1 MSSGKI
7 KYFTCPPETFSP
19 TTHLG
24 ASIVADM
31 AKEFS
36 LDDIDFNKMETNDID
51 QLPCVRPSGTV
62 AVETMGFFEGKSQ
75 SQDVESVMECED
87 SDEERTK
94 SSEKKK
100 VVIILYL
107 Q

>member
-1 MSSGKI
+1 M
-7 KYFTCPPETFSP
+7 
-19 TTHLG
+19 G

-94 SSEKKK
+94 SSGKKK